1 MAFVSS
7 SFSNRK
13 LQGRRFTLA
22 TVSDSV
28 EAFTSTI
35 DTQGFEVLTD
45 DRYIPT
51 GSAGNEQIPFSGS
64 SQHDYY
70 YTTGSTIETSAGNY
84 DVLRYYYRHK
94 LTRGADGSGEVYF
107 FQSGEPSSP
116 TDLYGNN
123 QTISTTQQTDFISN
137 KNAAGSLGAGDAE
150 DSAGLGVA
158 YNAVVY
164 SSTDADKANLT
175 TGDKIDPANYV
186 FDYKTGVLTFTEGN
200 EVAGSNYVFITV
212 NQYVGRTLK
221 SQLNDGSLGGDSG
234 VSSFNDLTDVPS
246 GLLSGSS
253 FSSTAQGTLSASI
266 NGVATIVALGLKTT
280 DDVTFN
286 TVNASTINA
295 DIIEASE
302 YIVSSSIT
310 YMTQSFSSGSTIFGD
325 SIDDTHI
332 FTGSLKLTGSLIA
345 DIPTTATSER
355 TPLVID
361 SNGNITISDADYITA
376 ADAEIYVL
384 DITSSGDD
392 SKISITNSE
401 GLIISGAGGL
411 DVTSATNT
419 LTFTIGNGILS
430 SSAQIDTEISGAFT
444 AASASFSTRVTDNDA
459 KVSYTDAAVTSV
471 INTAG
476 VISGSAQI
484 ATEISGA
491 FTAASGGFS
500 TRVTANESA
509 ITTLQGNEIHT
520 AVAISGSTRIYVS
533 GSNGGFDVG
542 QDSTLKFVSGTAGI
556 TVLSSSNNTI
566 TIGASTDDVEFSTV
580 TATTFTGTSTQIN
593 LSDVGGGNE
602 ELPFILSKE
611 PTPNNTIG
619 YRISGIKFTYNP
631 GLGEI
636 KIGGSGLQTTYGYSE
651 IQGGS
656 GLALDRFRFHTDE
669 SAVQL
674 VEIGSSTS
682 DVVIGNTL
690 FISGS
695 SISTDE
701 TSFNL
706 LNDTATTIN
715 FGSAATT
722 LNIGNANGTV
732 KIAGSASIAG
742 DLIVQGTVTSIQTEN
757 LNVSDQF
764 ILLASGSAGTKDGG
778 IIVQSGSNGVGTA
791 LYFDANANRWA
802 VNPANSV
809 NWNDT
814 SLTPKQY
821 VVSVSAS
828 AAAPPTD
835 PLDFGNTNEYY
846 GMMHVNTDNGDIYIY
861 S

>member
-64 SQHDYY
+64 SQHGYY
-70 YTTGSTIETSAGNY
+70 YTTGSTIETTAGNY

-186 FDYKTGVLTFTEGN
+186 FDYKTGVLTFTTSN
-200 EVAGSNYVFITV
+200 EVAGSNYVYITI

-246 GLLSGSS
+246 TLLSGSS

-266 NGVATIVALGLKTT
+266 NGVATIVDLGLKTT

-310 YMTQSFSSGSTIFGD
+310 YMTQSFSEGSTIFGD
-325 SIDDTHI
+325 SIDDTHL
-332 FTGSLKLTGSLIA
+332 FTGSLKLTGSLTA
-345 DIPTTATSER
+345 DIPTTNER

-361 SNGNITISDADYITA
+361 TEGNITIADNAFITSGDIGA
-376 ADAEIYVL
+376 YDL
-384 DITSSGDD
+384 DISSSGDNNG
-392 SKISITNSE
+392 ITITNAE
-401 GLIISGAGGL
+401 VLIISGAGGL
-411 DVTSATNT
+411 DVTSATDT

-430 SSAQIDTEISGAFT
+430 SSAQIATDISGAIN
-444 AASASFSTRVTDNDA
+444 AATSSLSSSLATDIATNLSSITDLQTDSGSFSTRVTDLE
-459 KVSYTDAAVTSV
+459 
-471 INTAG
+471 TA
-476 VISGSAQI
+476 SGS
-484 ATEISGA
+484 
-491 FTAASGGFS
+491 FS
-500 TRVTANESA
+500 TR
-509 ITTLQGNEIHT
+509 ITTLEGNEVHT
-520 AVAISGSTRIYVS
+520 AAAISGSTRIYVS
-533 GSNGGFDVG
+533 GSNSGFDIG
-542 QDSTLKFVSGTAGI
+542 QDSTLNFVSGTAGV
-556 TVLSSSNNTI
+556 TVLSNGSDTI
-566 TIGASTDDVEFSTV
+566 TIGASTDDVTFNSV
-580 TATTFTGTSTQIN
+580 TADTLTGTASFAEKVTLSSVDSN
-593 LSDVGGGNE
+593 L
-602 ELPFILSKE
+602 
-611 PTPNNTIG
+611 
-619 YRISGIKFTYNP
+619 YNP
-631 GLGEI
+631 VIISTGTNPNGTLAYADDTSLGTIAYNADRAKLKIGKDSSGAYTSYEWNAIQGADGLTHDTFDFHTFDSRVTTI
-636 KIGGSGLQTTYGYSE
+636 KIGAA
-651 IQGGS
+651 I
-656 GLALDRFRFHTDE
+656 
-669 SAVQL
+669 
-674 VEIGSSTS
+674 S
-682 DVVIGNTL
+682 DVIFGDDVH
-690 FISGS
+690 ISGS
-695 SISTDE
+695 LNASTDLS
-701 TSFNL
+701 TFAL
-706 LNDTATTIN
+706 LNTNTTTIN
-715 FGSAATT
+715 FGGAATA
-722 LNIGNANGTV
+722 LNIGNAAGTV
-732 KIAGSASIAG
+732 NIAGSASIAG
-742 DLIVQGTVTSIQTEN
+742 DLTVQGTVTSIETEN
-757 LNVSDQF
+757 LNISDQF
-764 ILLASGSAGTKDGG
+764 ILLASGSTGTKDGG

-791 LYFDANANRWA
+791 LYFDANSDRWA
-802 VNPANSV
+802 VNPSNTV

-828 AAAPPTD
+828 ADAPPAT
-835 PLDFGNTNEYY
+835 PSDFGVTSEYY
-846 GMMHVNTDNGDIYIY
+846 GMMHVNTGNGDIYIY